1 FEAARQP
8 APANLAAELKR
19 LTDEAALVAFLVK
32 TREQLGPCEA
42 LAGHQAL
49 LASCR
54 AMVASLDPYSAL
66 ITEDDRKD
74 QPWGDQPLG
83 VGLELADNVGVGPLR
98 VGKVH
103 PGGPAQKAG
112 IRPGDVIERI
122 DGKAVGGLT
131 SAQAAALVQREGTL
145 MARVGFRSDVSL
157 DGTLDAP
164 PRPVKLRLAR
174 PGRAPWEVSLEHQTR
189 RPESVL
195 GVRRGDD
202 NSWD

>member
-1 FEAARQP
+1 
-8 APANLAAELKR
+8 
-19 LTDEAALVAFLVK
+19 
-32 TREQLGPCEA
+32 
-42 LAGHQAL
+42 
-49 LASCR
+49 
-54 AMVASLDPYSAL
+54 
-66 ITEDDRKD
+66 
-74 QPWGDQPLG
+74 
-83 VGLELADNVGVGPLR
+83 R

-202 NSWD
+202 NSWDYLLDRSSRVAHVRLAALNRGTAEELREVLGRLEEEARGLILDLRWCPGGFLDEA